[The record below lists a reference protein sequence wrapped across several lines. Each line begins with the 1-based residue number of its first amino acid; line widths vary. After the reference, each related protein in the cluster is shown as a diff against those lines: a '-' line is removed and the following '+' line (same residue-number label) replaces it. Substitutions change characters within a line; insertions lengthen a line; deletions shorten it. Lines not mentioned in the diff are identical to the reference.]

1 MKITMPHFRARVFE
15 RFGVRV
21 STEQINAYVDQIER
35 GDATFIERRDD
46 QITRWQITL
55 PDGTDATVV
64 YDSKRKKLVTALYP
78 RSKT

>member
-1 MKITMPHFRARVFE
+1 MKITMPHFRARMFE

-21 STEQINAYVDQIER
+21 STEQINAYVGQIER
-35 GDATFIERRDD
+35 NEATFIGRQDD
-46 QITRWQITL
+46 RLTRWQITL

-64 YDSKRKKLVTALYP
+64 YDQKRKKLVTALYP